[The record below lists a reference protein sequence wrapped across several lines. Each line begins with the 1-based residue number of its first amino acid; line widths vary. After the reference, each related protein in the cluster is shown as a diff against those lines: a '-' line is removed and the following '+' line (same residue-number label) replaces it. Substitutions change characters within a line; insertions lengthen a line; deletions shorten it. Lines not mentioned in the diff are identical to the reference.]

1 LLTAVS
7 PQNTFVIGHTS
18 HPLDGVLNTVQ
29 NKRQRYEH
37 GSDWGPV
44 NIRWGDRVARRSAI
58 LAAAGS
64 LLREQGLSALQ
75 MREVARRAGIALG
88 TVYTYFPTKEGLY
101 AAMYAERLDELLNE
115 LEPKLASITDLE
127 ELFVVIATS
136 YRDVYAEFGKELDI
150 LAVVG
155 GRSNLDPVIRDQ
167 LVASAGRVLA
177 AVRSILE
184 RAGEKDVY
192 ARAADPDLVI
202 ALLWSTVTGL
212 ADHFTGIRH
221 EMHRHTWDDTVRFAA
236 HVLVR
241 GLVEQPVSQRRSGH
255 HQQVDVEGKSESRGE
270 RWYK

>member
-1 LLTAVS
+1 
-7 PQNTFVIGHTS
+7 
-18 HPLDGVLNTVQ
+18 
-29 NKRQRYEH
+29 
-37 GSDWGPV
+37 
-44 NIRWGDRVARRSAI
+44 VARRSAI

-64 LLREQGLSALQ
+64 LLRERGLSALQ

-101 AAMYAERLDELLNE
+101 AAIYAERLDEMLNE
-115 LEPKLASITDLE
+115 LQPKMAAMTDLE

-177 AVRSILE
+177 AVRAILE
-184 RAGEKDVY
+184 RDGEVY
-192 ARAADPDLVI
+192 ASAADPDLVL

-212 ADHFTGIRH
+212 ADHFTSIRH

-236 HVLVR
+236 HILVR
-241 GLVEQPVSQRRSGH
+241 GLVERPVAQRLSGQ
-255 HQQVDVEGKSESRGE
+255 HQQIDVEGNAESRGE
-270 RWYK
+270 RW